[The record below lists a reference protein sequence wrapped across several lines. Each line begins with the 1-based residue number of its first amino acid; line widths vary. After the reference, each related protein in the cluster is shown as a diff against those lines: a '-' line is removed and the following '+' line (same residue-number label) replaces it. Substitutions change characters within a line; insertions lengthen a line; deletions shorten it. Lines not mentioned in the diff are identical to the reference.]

1 MLDAAEAAKKKA
13 ESYAEAQRLKKE
25 KKAKLKAAS
34 KAGQQAA
41 ANADQPEFTKMEIRV
56 GQIKKV
62 CPTKVPC
69 FFSMKNSYFLLNIEI
84 NGTFFIT

>member
-62 CPTKVPC
+62 CPTKSHGSGIKP
-69 FFSMKNSYFLLNIEI
+69 SYFLLNMEI
-84 NGTFFIT
+84 NGTFL